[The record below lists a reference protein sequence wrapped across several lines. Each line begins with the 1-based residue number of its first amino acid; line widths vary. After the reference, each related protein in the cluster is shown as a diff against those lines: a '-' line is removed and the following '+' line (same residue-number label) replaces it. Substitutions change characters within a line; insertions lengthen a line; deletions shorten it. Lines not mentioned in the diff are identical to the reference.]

1 MNLSDQTREPLDGRP
16 QVDQQPAPAGQPTP
30 EVLRKAAEVAA
41 AVDAVYH
48 GPTSYRDDSP
58 LPAIGPT
65 PPVPQPGQPPM
76 SQLATDI
83 SGLMKASSIPTFA
96 LGATA
101 TGILWASGHA
111 DPAVIA
117 LICAA
122 PTTLV
127 LALSRLMK
135 HAKQAVEAAAP
146 EHHHHYNG
154 PVYQDHRSVNTQ
166 TRGVWATTRNE
177 LPR

>member
-1 MNLSDQTREPLDGRP
+1 MNRLPEP
-16 QVDQQPAPAGQPTP
+16 QQPTATPAGQPTP

-48 GPTSYRDDSP
+48 GPTSYRDHSP

-65 PPVPQPGQPPM
+65 PPVAQPGQPPM
-76 SQLATDI
+76 SQKAADI
-83 SGLMKASSIPTFA
+83 SGLMKASSLPIFA
-96 LGATA
+96 LGTAA
-101 TGILWASGHA
+101 TGTLWASGHA
-111 DPAVIA
+111 NPLVIA
-117 LICAA
+117 FICAA
-122 PTTLV
+122 PPTLAI
-127 LALSRLMK
+127 ALSRLMK
-135 HAKQAVEAAAP
+135 GVKQAVEATP
-146 EHHHHYNG
+146 TEHHHHYNA